1 MGKKPALSL
10 RKPPAPVD
18 LSVAE
23 RFVRS
28 TEAVVSVQTSE
39 RPDVRALER
48 SDAPT
53 SEPLGVWTSE
63 RSDVRTSEPPYAVIP
78 HAVSRPVQGRPD
90 VPVAERPDVQRA
102 VSLVPP
108 SAVPRGVLAR
118 KDGRE
123 LRRMTLYLPSEL
135 ARRLAVYCA
144 ELDLEMSDVVTA
156 AVRVHLGQ

>member
-28 TEAVVSVQTSE
+28 AEDGLSTQTSE
-39 RPDVRALER
+39 RSDVRALER
-48 SDAPT
+48 SDTPT
-53 SEPLGVWTSE
+53 SGPSVVRTVG
-63 RSDVRTSEPPYAVIP
+63 RSDVRTSEPLGEMVAQVVPNPAG
-78 HAVSRPVQGRPD
+78 GRPD
-90 VPVAERPDVQRA
+90 VQTA
-102 VSLVPP
+102 VSLVPSSAP
-108 SAVPRGVLAR
+108 SRGVLAR

-135 ARRLAVYCA
+135 ARRLAVHCA